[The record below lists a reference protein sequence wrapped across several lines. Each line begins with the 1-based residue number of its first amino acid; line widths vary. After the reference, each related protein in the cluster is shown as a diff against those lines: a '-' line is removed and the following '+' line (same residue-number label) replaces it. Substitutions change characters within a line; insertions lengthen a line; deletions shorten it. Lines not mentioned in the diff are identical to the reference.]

1 MKLKMCIL
9 FFTTRSASLN
19 DVNTGS
25 IVRFNPRGQTN
36 KYSSDDGT
44 TQIFR
49 AYSQDMCTTGG
60 DFGD

>member
-19 DVNTGS
+19 DVYTGS

-36 KYSSDDGT
+36 KYSSDDDT
-44 TQIFR
+44 TQIFG
-49 AYSQDMCTTGG
+49 ANSQDTCTTSGV
-60 DFGD
+60 FGD